1 MMPQTPQ
8 PSEVLAEPGARS
20 PEPGARQTTIEGPA
34 VMPDVKRVNA
44 LGSV

>member
-8 PSEVLAEPGARS
+8 ASEVLAEPGARH
-20 PEPGARQTTIEGPA
+20 TTIEGPA